1 MQRIN
6 NRTYRLGAWLRA
18 SLSDVSRIC
27 TLPLHCINDVNVN
40 LRYTTS
46 DHDVCM
52 RRGLLVCRSALPLSS
67 LPTLL
72 LLLLLLR
79 QNSNLCDET
88 ASMYECV
95 WGTENAYRGSRVETK
110 EKRSVSLPVKPTPR
124 KEDVRIKQKGHL
136 HAKNARA
143 TGTGS
148 ASSRTRMT
156 DNLNSI
162 MISLDYLVAASDTCT
177 PAFITPRANTK
188 GKEKKEKKKIKTPQI
203 IHDTHRRFN
212 GISTTLSLES

>member
-1 MQRIN
+1 MNSSHLIPHSSRAIGTQRIN
-6 NRTYRLGAWLRA
+6 IRTYRLGAWLRA

-27 TLPLHCINDVNVN
+27 TQPLHCINDVNVN

-95 WGTENAYRGSRVETK
+95 WKTNSENAYRGSRVETK
-110 EKRSVSLPVKPTPR
+110 ENRSVSLPVKPTPR

-143 TGTGS
+143 TGS
-148 ASSRTRMT
+148 AAVRVR
-156 DNLNSI
+156 
-162 MISLDYLVAASDTCT
+162 V
-177 PAFITPRANTK
+177 R
-188 GKEKKEKKKIKTPQI
+188 G
-203 IHDTHRRFN
+203 
-212 GISTTLSLES
+212 